1 MTNETLKTSNF
12 ALFRRIIG
20 RQSALRRKIPLLVV
34 LLFAYVAF
42 NVSEPYF
49 YKLFIDVVESVL
61 AEEIPASDSI
71 PIFGKYA
78 LLW

>member
-1 MTNETLKTSNF
+1 MPSETSNF

-20 RQSALRRKIPLLVV
+20 RQAELRRKIPLLA
-34 LLFAYVAF
+34 LLLLAYVAF

-61 AEEIPASDSI
+61 AGKIPASESV
-71 PIFGKYA
+71 PVFAKYA

>member
-1 MTNETLKTSNF
+1 MPCETSNF

-20 RQSALRRKIPLLVV
+20 RQAELRRKIPLLA
-34 LLFAYVAF
+34 LLLSAYVAF

-61 AEEIPASDSI
+61 AGEIPASESV
-71 PIFGKYA
+71 PVFAKYA